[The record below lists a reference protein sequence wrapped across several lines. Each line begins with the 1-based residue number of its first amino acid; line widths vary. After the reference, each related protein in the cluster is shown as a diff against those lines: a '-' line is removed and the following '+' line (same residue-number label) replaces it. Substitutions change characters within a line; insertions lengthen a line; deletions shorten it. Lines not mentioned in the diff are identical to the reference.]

1 MLERALNRIVGDT
14 FKRLVS
20 QEEEEERRRRRRRRS
35 FSWRYLQTT
44 CGGKNYSFSPPSL
57 DATHGGL
64 KE

>member
-20 QEEEEERRRRRRRRS
+20 EEEEEERRRR
-35 FSWRYLQTT
+35 RYLQTT